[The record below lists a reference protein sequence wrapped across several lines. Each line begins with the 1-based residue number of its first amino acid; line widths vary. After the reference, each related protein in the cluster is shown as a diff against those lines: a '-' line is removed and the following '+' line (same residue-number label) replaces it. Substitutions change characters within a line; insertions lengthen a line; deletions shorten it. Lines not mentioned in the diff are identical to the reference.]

1 MWIMQLLDAS
11 VKKLQGKATLTS
23 IFNSVLGSV
32 KIGFVYSA
40 PSAGARED
48 WKMAHKIKGA
58 AAFE

>member
-1 MWIMQLLDAS
+1 VSKVERKSKFYLYIQ
-11 VKKLQGKATLTS
+11 QR
-23 IFNSVLGSV
+23 FGSV

-48 WKMAHKIKGA
+48 WKMARKIKGA